1 MKEMI
6 RSNYFIKKYL
16 FTKRNKKI
24 KKYFIKDSEQFIKYA
39 GINETGNIKQIRA
52 SLLFYAHSIEK
63 GLSHEHF
70 RSSFG
75 KRALGQ
81 LYENM
86 IAYIDNND
94 SDNNDMEYIN
104 ALSVLKAYASKH
116 DAMNIEINDFHDMFD
131 KFNYTSVDSIGGTRS
146 IRKDEENVRDVNF
159 DVLAKARH
167 SVREFSDEP
176 VDLEKVKKAV
186 QTSIYTPSVCN
197 RQPWKVYVTS
207 DKNKIERL
215 LKIQGGFSGY
225 TNPPVLSLVTV
236 DLSSFLDVTERNEP
250 FVDGGLFSMSFLY
263 ALTNQG
269 LATCTLNTM
278 LPEEKL
284 LMVRNELGITESEI
298 LAAFIIIGNYKEDYK
313 IAKSSRKNFSDI
325 LEIVN

>member
-6 RSNYFIKKYL
+6 KNNYFIKKYL
-16 FTKRNKKI
+16 FMKRNKKI
-24 KKYFIKDSEQFIKYA
+24 KKYFTQDSEQFINYA
-39 GINETGNIKQIRA
+39 GINEVGDIKQIRA

-75 KRALGQ
+75 KRALGH

-86 IAYIDNND
+86 LAYINING
-94 SDNNDMEYIN
+94 SVTNDMEYIN
-104 ALSVLKAYASKH
+104 ALSVLKAYANKH
-116 DAMNIEINDFHDMFD
+116 EAMNVEINDFHDMFD
-131 KFNYTSVDSIGGTRS
+131 KFNYTSVDSIGGTRN
-146 IRKDEENVRDVNF
+146 IRKDEENVQEINF
-159 DVLAKARH
+159 EALVRARH

-186 QTSIYTPSVCN
+186 QMSVYTPSVCN

-207 DKNKIERL
+207 DENKIERL

-250 FVDGGLFSMSFLY
+250 FIDGGLFSMSFLY

-284 LMVRNELGITESEI
+284 LMVRKELGITESEI
-298 LAAFIIIGNYKEDYK
+298 LAAFIIIGNYKENFK

-325 LEIVN
+325 LKIIN